1 MIFKRNDNHL
11 PKNLLKIDI
20 NQDSLDN
27 LSLIKK
33 IEQFFLLIFLDI
45 ENGKILDQDILVN
58 NEKGDEAPP
67 NQSRIT
73 NIFKNFAKPEPE

>member
-1 MIFKRNDNHL
+1 M
-11 PKNLLKIDI
+11 
-20 NQDSLDN
+20 
-27 LSLIKK
+27 
-33 IEQFFLLIFLDI
+33 IFLDI